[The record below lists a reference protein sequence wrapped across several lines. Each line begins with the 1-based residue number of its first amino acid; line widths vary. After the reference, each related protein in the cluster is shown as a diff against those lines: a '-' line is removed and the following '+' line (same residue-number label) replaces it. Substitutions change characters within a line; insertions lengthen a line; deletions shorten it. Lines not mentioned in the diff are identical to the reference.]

1 MNKIKTLV
9 SIMLLPFLL
18 GSCVEEFM
26 FENETFEKLLV
37 VDATLTNEDKFHRI
51 KLSETF
57 PFGNDNE
64 NPLQGATVTV
74 DANGST
80 LTFEE
85 IEPGTYQAATSF
97 SALPDVAYRLQI
109 TLANGKQYQSSV
121 EQLTPPASIDNLYG
135 EREVSEGSDGV
146 SILINS
152 TGSQSGGSYYR
163 YEYIETFRLDAP
175 LWRTEE
181 AYVVENNFPNCI
193 VDLRPRST
201 DEITCYR
208 TEVSRDIPLA
218 ATSDLTQNTLERFQ
232 VNFLPVTSYKIGYR
246 YSVLVRQLV
255 QTEQAYNYFKVINS
269 FSSDTNL
276 FSQVQAG
283 FIAGNIQ
290 AMQSEEEKVVGYFGV
305 SSVAEERI
313 FFNFRDFFPT
323 EPFPPYIVD
332 CELRAPEAILEDRCG
347 PLVTNIDSY
356 SYVRP
361 HLGEFPLST
370 GPYIVALRACGYCTV
385 VGSNEVPE
393 FWVE

>member
-1 MNKIKTLV
+1 
-9 SIMLLPFLL
+9 MLLSLVL
-18 GSCVEEFM
+18 GSCVEEFN

-37 VDATLTNEDKFHRI
+37 VDATLTNEDKFHSI

-57 PFGNDNE
+57 PFGDDDE
-64 NPLQGATVTV
+64 NPLQGATVIV

-80 LTFEE
+80 LNFEE
-85 IEPGTYQAATSF
+85 IEPGTYQSTTSF
-97 SALPDVAYRLQI
+97 SALPNVAYRLQI
-109 TLANGKQYQSSV
+109 TLANGRQYQSSV
-121 EQLTPPASIDNLYG
+121 EQLTPPASIDNLYA
-135 EREVSEGSDGV
+135 EREISGGSDGV

-152 TGSQSGGSYYR
+152 TSSQSGGSYYR

-181 AYVVENNFPNCI
+181 AYVVANDFPNCI

-208 TEVSRDIPLA
+208 TEVSRDIALA
-218 ATSDLTQNTLERFQ
+218 ATSDLTQNKLERFQ

-290 AMQSEEEKVVGYFGV
+290 AIQNEEEKVVGYFGV
-305 SSVAEERI
+305 SSVMEERI
-313 FFNFRDFFPT
+313 FFNFRDLFPT

-332 CELRAPEAILEDRCG
+332 CELRAPEAMLEDRCG

-356 SYVRP
+356 AYVRP
-361 HLGEFPLST
+361 NLGEFPLST
-370 GPYIVALRACGYCTV
+370 GPYVVALRACGYCTV
-385 VGSNEVPE
+385 VGSNEVPD
-393 FWVE
+393 FWIE